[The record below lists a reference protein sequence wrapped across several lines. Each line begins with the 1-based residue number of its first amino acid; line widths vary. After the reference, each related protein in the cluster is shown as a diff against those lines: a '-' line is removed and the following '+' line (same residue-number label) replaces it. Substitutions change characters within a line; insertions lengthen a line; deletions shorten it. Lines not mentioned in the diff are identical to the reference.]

1 VNQSDQ
7 YPVNRGP
14 ADGEPADQPVDRAP
28 AGGEPVEDGPAD
40 GGPVDGRPAQA
51 RPVDEPADAE
61 PGAGLPEGRSA
72 DGRTAVHADEVEGGF
87 LPAVKHGLD
96 RGLSW
101 ICVVLFA
108 ALTLDVGWQVFT
120 RQVLDSPSGW
130 SEELAKYLFIWL
142 GLLGGALV
150 FGERGH
156 IAADL
161 AVRKLPEK
169 AQRVTAVLVQLSTLS
184 FAALALIW
192 GGYRVVHLTWD
203 DTLSGL
209 PVNVGWMYLALPI
222 SGVIT
227 AFYSIYHLIYISTG
241 DEVAIDPDAETALS

>member
-1 VNQSDQ
+1 MTV
-7 YPVNRGP
+7 
-14 ADGEPADQPVDRAP
+14 
-28 AGGEPVEDGPAD
+28 
-40 GGPVDGRPAQA
+40 
-51 RPVDEPADAE
+51 
-61 PGAGLPEGRSA
+61 
-72 DGRTAVHADEVEGGF
+72 
-87 LPAVKHGLD
+87 VKNVLD
-96 RGLSW
+96 RVLGW
-101 ICVVLFA
+101 CCVALFA
-108 ALTLDVGWQVFT
+108 VLVLDVGWQVFT

-161 AVRKLPEK
+161 AVQK
-169 AQRVTAVLVQLSTLS
+169 APPVVQRITAVLVQLSTVV
-184 FAALALIW
+184 FAGLALIW

-203 DTLSGL
+203 QTLSGL

-227 AFYSIYHLIYISTG
+227 AFYSLYHIIHISKG
-241 DEVAIDPDAETALS
+241 DEVPIDPDAETVLS